1 MAALCCL
8 TCPACNRADYATHEG
23 RWETTNRHFY
33 VDLPAEKRMVKPEYY
48 NTAADRTHHI
58 HAALAHEAAK
68 DSRAAGLQEGPCGR
82 AGARGEPV
90 SGVKSAV
97 WECCKLNTVQM
108 LLHPGTVLDE
118 IQTQFI
124 VIDLRPWHA

>member
-1 MAALCCL
+1 MAALCYL
-8 TCPACNRADYATHEG
+8 TCPAGNRADYATHEG

-58 HAALAHEAAK
+58 HAALAHEAAE

-82 AGARGEPV
+82 AGARGEPHIRSQV
-90 SGVKSAV
+90 TSLGMLQAERSANAT
-97 WECCKLNTVQM
+97 LAQSLM
-108 LLHPGTVLDE
+108 RIGTDVV
-118 IQTQFI
+118 T
-124 VIDLRPWHA
+124 